1 MVNLLTERLETVNTI
16 AFTAL
21 GATAIVFLTNATR
34 KAISV
39 GSPKRAAIA
48 LDQPRFKP
56 GNAIAFAV
64 RDKLYGG
71 TVYMENVQP
80 S

>member
-1 MVNLLTERLETVNTI
+1 MVNLLTERLETVDTI

-21 GATAIVFLTNATR
+21 GATAIAFLANATR
-34 KAISV
+34 KAIAV
-39 GSPKRAAIA
+39 GNAKRAAIA

-56 GNAIAFAV
+56 GNAIVFAV

-71 TVYMENVQP
+71 TVL
-80 S
+80 